1 MNRARKAQELFNQ
14 GYACSQAVILAFSDL
29 IDIEEEKLSKLVLP
43 LGGGLGRL
51 RLTCGAINSMSMV
64 VGILFSNSESNEE
77 NKNNTYAI
85 VQELVNRFI
94 EENKTINC
102 AELLKQAELEV
113 QIGGK
118 AEERTSEYY
127 EKRPCGKI
135 VYSAAKILE
144 EFLKEKEII

>member
-51 RLTCGAINSMSMV
+51 RLTCGAINSMAMV

-127 EKRPCGKI
+127 KKRPCGKI

>member
-127 EKRPCGKI
+127 KKRPCGKI

>member
-1 MNRARKAQELFNQ
+1 MNRASKAQELFYQ

-29 IDIEEEKLSKLVLP
+29 IDIDSEKLSKLVLP

-51 RLTCGAINSMSMV
+51 RQTCGAINSMSMV
-64 VGILFSNSESNEE
+64 IGILFSNSESNEE

-94 EENKTINC
+94 KENKTINC

-127 EKRPCGKI
+127 KKRPCGKI

-144 EFLKEKEII
+144 EFLKEKEVI

>member
-1 MNRARKAQELFNQ
+1 MNRASKAQELFNQ

-29 IDIEEEKLSKLVLP
+29 IDIDSEKLSKLVLP

-51 RLTCGAINSMSMV
+51 RQTCGAINSMSMV
-64 VGILFSNSESNEE
+64 IGILFSNSESNEE

-94 EENKTINC
+94 KENKTINC

-127 EKRPCGKI
+127 KKRPCGKI

-144 EFLKEKEII
+144 EFLKEKEVI

>member
-1 MNRARKAQELFNQ
+1 MNRASKAQELFNQ

-29 IDIEEEKLSKLVLP
+29 IDIDSEKLSKLVLP

-51 RLTCGAINSMSMV
+51 RQTCGAINSMSMV
-64 VGILFSNSESNEE
+64 IGILFSNSESNEE

-127 EKRPCGKI
+127 KKRPCGKI

-144 EFLKEKEII
+144 EFLKEKEVI